1 MAEWANDR
9 GVAHRSTYSI
19 VFSMYEPI
27 SFQPESTDANHELL
41 KIWVARYLP
50 ELGKISGPA
59 RKHVEQRLR
68 LAMTDT
74 SRQATTQ
81 QIRDHLIADCAAAAA
96 DTQKLLLR
104 VGLPPEMCEMQELYA
119 KIHSLYE
126 ALIDCYE
133 QSFIFAP
140 VVEYLH
146 SIEEDSCRLEA
157 AAQVIPP
164 FEGLMLTMGPMLREL
179 KAVYFSSTNLHMVG
193 FMTTHMHFTQRYILT
208 HLDPY
213 ECLWLAPYLRLLDE
227 LMCMP
232 WQRIC
237 SMVSTITERPD
248 AIALVKRMIPKVNII
263 SALVYNKALTVY
275 PNHNSCQGR
284 IQSTA
289 VQRSSL
295 RDLNMFQAYI
305 WLSFLED
312 STVMIEKQLL
322 PICIQVFRLTNVNGE
337 LVTFAIQSII
347 EAIQSQLSPS
357 EQALFH
363 ASSHGIE
370 RLFIDAYSKVS
381 QVDLLRKQ
389 IQATQYLDSVSY
401 TWQSH

>member
-1 MAEWANDR
+1 
-9 GVAHRSTYSI
+9 
-19 VFSMYEPI
+19 MYELNP
-27 SFQPESTDANHELL
+27 FQPVSTDANHELL

-50 ELGKISGPA
+50 ELGKISGPV
-59 RKHVEQRLR
+59 RKYVEQRLR
-68 LAMTDT
+68 LAMTNT
-74 SRQATTQ
+74 SRQATAQ
-81 QIRDHLIADCAAAAA
+81 RIRNHLVSDSAAAAA

-104 VGLPPEMCEMQELYA
+104 VGLPPEMWEMQELYA
-119 KIHSLYE
+119 KVYKLYE

-146 SIEEDSCRLEA
+146 RIEEDSCRLEA

-164 FEGLMLTMGPMLREL
+164 FEDLMLTMGPMLREL
-179 KAVYFSSTNLHMVG
+179 KAVYFSSTNRHMVG
-193 FMTTHMHFTQRYILT
+193 FMTTQMHFTQQYILT

-237 SMVSTITERPD
+237 SVVSTIAERPD
-248 AIALVKRMIPKVNII
+248 TIALVKRMIPKVNMI
-263 SALVYNKALTVY
+263 SALVYNKALTAY
-275 PNHNSCQGR
+275 PKHNSCQGR

-305 WLSFLED
+305 WLSLLED
-312 STVMIEKQLL
+312 NTIIIEKQLL
-322 PICIQVFRLTNVNGE
+322 PICLQVFRLTNVNGE

-363 ASSHGIE
+363 PSSYAIE

-389 IQATQYLDSVSY
+389 LQATQYLNSVSY
-401 TWQSH
+401 IWQPD